1 MLVDFEKAFDRVEWS
16 ALEMVLERFN
26 FGPNFRHMIRVCLN
40 NFKCAVMNEGHR
52 SVFFKVTRC
61 LRQGCPLSPYLFDI
75 ISEVITI
82 KIQQNVTI
90 KGIQVDG
97 IRKTLSQFANDMWTI
112 SEFNKDSYLATLKLF
127 QEFEEFSG
135 LKINYNKT
143 EVLRLGSLWKT
154 DAKFYSGLPLV
165 WSDGPCTV
173 LGVQVSADMSPNSE
187 TYHLNVT
194 NIVTKIKNTIY
205 S

>member
-1 MLVDFEKAFDRVEWS
+1 M
-16 ALEMVLERFN
+16 
-26 FGPNFRHMIRVCLN
+26 
-40 NFKCAVMNEGHR
+40 
-52 SVFFKVTRC
+52 
-61 LRQGCPLSPYLFDI
+61 
-75 ISEVITI
+75 ITI
-82 KIQQNVTI
+82 KIRQNVTI

-143 EVLRLGSLWKT
+143 EVLRLGSLRKT
-154 DAKFYSGLPLV
+154 DAKFYSGFPLV

-194 NIVTKIKNTIY
+194 NILTKIKNTIN